1 MKKNKSNKKLE
12 LNGNLLLKIIQGG
25 TKAVENN
32 KYKINKINVFPV
44 PDGDTGTNMT
54 LTLKSVID
62 SFQNNNQIHAGESSK
77 KMYES
82 ALIGARGN
90 SGLILSQFFK
100 GLSQAINNK
109 NFSAQNFIEAFEIAK
124 SSSIEA
130 IPNPT
135 SGTMITIYSDCANKG
150 KELLNKNIIDTLE
163 ILAFQAI
170 ETVKKTPSML
180 DILQEANVVDSGAF
194 GLAVMLLGGVDV
206 IKNNGDGNINVDI
219 PNFNPKKTDINEKF
233 FSDINEE
240 IWGYCTVF
248 ALTGENLDPE
258 NLKIYISN
266 IGKST
271 IVTGNENIVK
281 VHTHTTDPGKIISYC
296 SSFGVLSNFDIKSMD
311 EQTKEWIAKQKKN
324 IKLKSSGT
332 SIISDAHGKGIIK
345 LMKEIISKNIYV
357 NKVDNSMTIIQ
368 NDLLERIE
376 ATETNDIIYLP
387 NNNKNYSLF
396 KEITDLTSKNLFV
409 IPSLSLQSGIS
420 CLFVFDEKSSTK
432 ENVARMN
439 DVLDDIK
446 TGSIEKGLRKS
457 NFIAKFE
464 NKEITTGNTPEEAL
478 INLIR
483 NVSPENSLVT
493 VYTGIES
500 NKEELEKALKDN
512 FSDLEIEI
520 IEGGQPSYNYLIGI
534 E

>member
-1 MKKNKSNKKLE
+1 
-12 LNGNLLLKIIQGG
+12 
-25 TKAVENN
+25 
-32 KYKINKINVFPV
+32 
-44 PDGDTGTNMT
+44 
-54 LTLKSVID
+54 
-62 SFQNNNQIHAGESSK
+62 
-77 KMYES
+77 
-82 ALIGARGN
+82 
-90 SGLILSQFFK
+90 
-100 GLSQAINNK
+100 
-109 NFSAQNFIEAFEIAK
+109 
-124 SSSIEA
+124 
-130 IPNPT
+130 
-135 SGTMITIYSDCANKG
+135 
-150 KELLNKNIIDTLE
+150 
-163 ILAFQAI
+163 
-170 ETVKKTPSML
+170 
-180 DILQEANVVDSGAF
+180 
-194 GLAVMLLGGVDV
+194 
-206 IKNNGDGNINVDI
+206 
-219 PNFNPKKTDINEKF
+219 
-233 FSDINEE
+233 
-240 IWGYCTVF
+240 
-248 ALTGENLDPE
+248 
-258 NLKIYISN
+258 
-266 IGKST
+266 
-271 IVTGNENIVK
+271 
-281 VHTHTTDPGKIISYC
+281 
-296 SSFGVLSNFDIKSMD
+296 
-311 EQTKEWIAKQKKN
+311 
-324 IKLKSSGT
+324 
-332 SIISDAHGKGIIK
+332 
-345 LMKEIISKNIYV
+345 
-357 NKVDNSMTIIQ
+357 MTIIQ